1 MLRGSP
7 SIQLEGWTSV
17 LLTLAFTSMLPH
29 VSSANSNGSAIDAA
43 DVYEHCCQGKGSGVH
58 ESREFVYFLIELKG
72 IDPSLSDQHLRG
84 HAMLEFFNVLREFV
98 LEKKEPFSTLS
109 ISDLKMHIL
118 RQGLSENTY
127 TYHVAVTQHEITR
140 LRAQ

>member
-1 MLRGSP
+1 MLRGRP
-7 SIQLEGWTSV
+7 RIQLAGWTSV

-29 VSSANSNGSAIDAA
+29 ASSANANGSAIDAA
-43 DVYEHCCQGKGSGVH
+43 DVYEHCCRGKNSGVH

-84 HAMLEFFNVLREFV
+84 QAILEFFYALREFV
-98 LEKKEPFSTLS
+98 SGKKGASATLS

-118 RQGLSENTY
+118 RQGMSESAY
-127 TYHVAVTQHEITR
+127 TYHVAVTQHDVTR